1 MLVTLPCWLGW
12 GCTCRSYGG
21 TWGQA
26 GNHLLLT
33 GMEGFQFIKK
43 TMNSTTVPVHAGYM
57 PYLGTGKATANG
69 TKFLFHDRC
78 CKAQLSMALRWLLL
92 SSFFYRWQ
100 KDSGRLNDLPKFIL
114 LTNNAEIQPQAYM
127 PRGNFTLYHVASL
140 DYRVIWYNIKG
151 EKSR

>member
-1 MLVTLPCWLGW
+1 MLVTLPCWLGR

-21 TWGQA
+21 IWGQA

-43 TMNSTTVPVHAGYM
+43 TTNSTTVPVHAGYM
-57 PYLGTGKATANG
+57 PYLATGKATANG

-92 SSFFYRWQ
+92 SYFFYRWQ
-100 KDSGRLNDLPKFIL
+100 KDSGRLNDLPKISQLVSAWARIWTQEDWLQHILSLL
-114 LTNNAEIQPQAYM
+114 LTY
-127 PRGNFTLYHVASL
+127 TASL
-140 DYRVIWYNIKG
+140 NPVNAQRLTG
-151 EKSR
+151 TT